1 MTAITYGTHAPAHTA
16 TAAKVPAKGGSATG
30 FWTRVWNAFLE
41 AQMRRALR
49 EVRMHQHLMP
59 AELEIAG
66 NRISYKNEES
76 LPFVRTRD

>member
-1 MTAITYGTHAPAHTA
+1 
-16 TAAKVPAKGGSATG
+16 
-30 FWTRVWNAFLE
+30 
-41 AQMRRALR
+41 MRRALR

-76 LPFVRTRD
+76 LPFVRARD